1 MNLNYAIFRSEPI
14 YTLQDLAQIGSHN
27 KREKQAYKSNP
38 DIKLELK
45 NNNIELVPLA
55 DKYFKG
61 FYNITKEY
69 RKEHDERMKTERED
83 RKKTFNQMLN
93 KSKNV
98 VADELLF
105 TATHTFFKNMEENDI
120 KEWANTCMQFVYKDL
135 GYNKSQVLHATI
147 HMDEETPHLHC
158 VVVPLIKKFDKRTNT
173 EKYTISKK
181 HYMKSGE
188 YISELQDKYW
198 KRMND
203 NGFKLERG
211 IKNSDNEHISIKEFK
226 KLTRKLDARMEKQNH
241 LMTRDYEILEEKLKT
256 SKPTLTGKKVKIDKE
271 TYDTLKDFMNTS
283 KRVIKDMPNNQA
295 LFEELNDYTNHY
307 REMEQKNRH
316 LEVEIRRLEDKNDE
330 LRDENRRLHNFL
342 NVMLQ
347 TIKKFFRKLLHIGS
361 EKDKDNVVEEIT
373 SYHGLGY
380 YNDRDLYD
388 IADGTPREEEINN
401 YIYEQNYDYNKDYD
415 DKDIDI

>member
-1 MNLNYAIFRSEPI
+1 MSYAIFRSESI
-14 YTLQDLAQIGSHN
+14 NTLKDLGEIGAHN
-27 KREKQAYKSNP
+27 KRDKKSYISNP
-38 DIKLELK
+38 DIDMSRSK
-45 NNNIELVPLA
+45 NNIEIVPLN
-55 DKYFKG
+55 DRYSKVY
-61 FYNITKEY
+61 YELVKEY
-69 RKEHDERMKTERED
+69 KKEYEEKQKTTRENRRKPFDK
-83 RKKTFNQMLN
+83 MLDDSN
-93 KSKNV
+93 SV
-98 VADELLF
+98 VADELMF
-105 TATHTFFKNMEENDI
+105 TSDNEFFKNMSKKDI
-120 KEWANTCMQFVYKDL
+120 KKWADTCMEFVYNDL
-135 GYNKSQVLHATI
+135 GYTKEQVLHSVV
-147 HMDEETPHLHC
+147 HMDEKTPHMHC

-173 EKYTISKK
+173 EKYTIFKK
-181 HYMKSGE
+181 HYMKSSE
-188 YISELQDKYW
+188 YISEIQDKYW

-256 SKPTLTGKKVKIDKE
+256 SKPALTGKEVKIDKE

-307 REMEQKNRH
+307 REMEQKNRY
-316 LEVEIRRLEDKNDE
+316 LEVEIRRLENKNDE

-347 TIKKFFRKLLHIGS
+347 TIKKFFRKLLNIGS

-380 YNDRDLYD
+380 YSDRDLHD
-388 IADGTPREEEINN
+388 IAADTPREEEINN
-401 YIYEQNYDYNKDYD
+401 YIYEQNYGIDKDYD
-415 DKDIDI
+415 DRDIDI

>member
-1 MNLNYAIFRSEPI
+1 MSYAIFRSESI
-14 YTLQDLAQIGSHN
+14 NTLKDLGEIGAHN
-27 KREKQAYKSNP
+27 KRDKKSYKSNP
-38 DIKLELK
+38 DIDMSRSK
-45 NNNIELVPLA
+45 NNLEIVPLNERYSKGYYELV
-55 DKYFKG
+55 
-61 FYNITKEY
+61 KEY
-69 RKEHDERMKTERED
+69 KKEYEEKQKNTRED
-83 RKKTFNQMLN
+83 RRKPFDKMLDDSN
-93 KSKNV
+93 SV
-98 VADELLF
+98 VADELMF
-105 TATHTFFKNMEENDI
+105 TSDNEFFKGMSKKDI
-120 KEWANTCMQFVYKDL
+120 KKWADSCMEFVYNDL
-135 GYNKSQVLHATI
+135 GYTKEQVLHSVV
-147 HMDEETPHLHC
+147 HMDEKTPHMHC

-256 SKPTLTGKKVKIDKE
+256 SKPTLTGKEVKIDKE

-380 YNDRDLYD
+380 YNDRDLHD
-388 IADGTPREEEINN
+388 IADDTPREEKINN
-401 YIYEQNYDYNKDYD
+401 YIYEQNYGIDKDYNDR
-415 DKDIDI
+415 DIDI

>member
-1 MNLNYAIFRSEPI
+1 MSYAIFRSESI
-14 YTLQDLAQIGSHN
+14 NTLKDLGEIGAHN
-27 KREKQAYKSNP
+27 KRDKKSYKSNP
-38 DIKLELK
+38 DIDISRSK
-45 NNNIELVPLA
+45 NNIEIVPLNER
-55 DKYFKG
+55 YSKG
-61 FYNITKEY
+61 YYELVKDYKMEYEEKQKIT
-69 RKEHDERMKTERED
+69 RED
-83 RKKTFNQMLN
+83 RRKPFDKMLDDSN
-93 KSKNV
+93 SV
-98 VADELLF
+98 VADELMF
-105 TATHTFFKNMEENDI
+105 TSDNEFFKNMSRKDI
-120 KEWANTCMQFVYKDL
+120 KKWADSCMEFVYNDL
-135 GYNKSQVLHATI
+135 GYTKEQVLHSVV
-147 HMDEETPHLHC
+147 HMDEKTPHMHC

-241 LMTRDYEILEEKLKT
+241 LITRDYEILEEKLKT
-256 SKPTLTGKKVKIDKE
+256 SKPTLTGKEVKIDKE

-295 LFEELNDYTNHY
+295 LFEELNDYTIHY

-373 SYHGLGY
+373 SYYGLGY
-380 YNDRDLYD
+380 YNDRDLHD
-388 IADGTPREEEINN
+388 IADDTPREEEINN
-401 YIYEQNYDYNKDYD
+401 YIYEQNYGIDKDYD
-415 DKDIDI
+415 DRDIDI